1 MSETLG
7 DVFNLLGNI
16 GEELAV
22 GGVSEEE
29 RQLIDKFRKNLL
41 ITGGKMYSCSL
52 GQLRRNEAG
61 SKKVTSVAIHKENQQ
76 FIDVLQ
82 SGAKESYFFLSK
94 EVIVNMALKSL
105 FEYYVSVDGDVKK
118 VVDHFVP
125 D

>member
-7 DVFNLLGNI
+7 DVFNLLGSI

-41 ITGGKMYSCSL
+41 ITSGKMYSCSL
-52 GQLRRNEAG
+52 AQLRENEAG

-105 FEYYVSVDGDVKK
+105 FEYYVSVGGDVKK